1 MRPVVPARCAAS
13 LLAAAITLPSR
24 ELEPV
29 DVVRAQLEALQ
40 ADDIRTCYSFASPSN
55 RRSIGPWPNLEIIVK
70 RTPSYSP
77 LIDCESFELLSAL
90 SLGERWTARVRVR
103 PSEARL
109 RCLDRAASPA
119 VGERVRLSSDI
130 KQLRRAMDTVDYRWS
145 DLMAP
150 MAGAE
155 HEVLCLSR
163 PNRGTNVVGLPS
175 PDGSQGGV
183 WYFPVTAL
191 ERADGDDAD
200 GAAPEEACEFRWALS
215 RQPDVDIA
223 LGLGQVIVHKK
234 FAYRGV
240 VVGYDPV
247 CMQSDE
253 WCSQMN
259 VDQLSKGRRQPFYH
273 VLVDRRDR
281 PGEQITYVA
290 EENAVRPPT
299 DGPFA
304 VEPVEHA
311 MVGEML
317 RPASFDGARGAY
329 EPNDELRALYP
340 ERVQGCWMVDSVV
353 PDSPAAEMDDAV
365 DV

>member
-1 MRPVVPARCAAS
+1 MRVPVPARCAAP
-13 LLAAAITLPSR
+13 LLAAAIALPSR
-24 ELEPV
+24 ELAPA

-40 ADDIRTCYSFASPSN
+40 ADDIQQVYAFASPSN
-55 RRSIGPWPNLEIIVK
+55 RRNIGPWANLEVLVK

-77 LIDCESFELLSAL
+77 LVGCESYELLSAL
-90 SLGERWTARVRVR
+90 TLGERWTARLSVR
-103 PSEARL
+103 PAEAWL
-109 RCLDRAASPA
+109 RCLDHDASPA
-119 VGERVRLSSDI
+119 VGDIVRLSSDVKHI
-130 KQLRRAMDTVDYRWS
+130 RRAMDTVDYRWS

-191 ERADGDDAD
+191 ERPAGEDAE
-200 GAAPEEACEFRWALS
+200 GQAAAEEAYEFRWALS
-215 RQPDVDIA
+215 RQPEVAIA
-223 LGLGQVIVHKK
+223 LGLGQVVVHRK
-234 FAYRGV
+234 FGYRGV
-240 VVGYDPV
+240 VVGYDSA
-247 CMQSDE
+247 CMQDDE
-253 WCSQMN
+253 WCTTMR
-259 VDQLSKGRRQPFYH
+259 VDELSNGRQQPFYH

-304 VEPVEHA
+304 IEPVQHA

-317 RPASFDGARGAY
+317 RPDSFDGARGEY

-353 PDSPAAEMDDAV
+353 PDSPAAVDDEI
-365 DV
+365 DG